1 MLVLAGRDPVR
12 YTFALLP
19 MPSHDALSRER
30 VQPLEHDGNS
40 VAMMN
45 PRSMAEDIRYGG
57 SCRVPI
63 ECMRVYAQAQV
74 CDLLPKHTR
83 CPAPNFW
90 GGGTRLLRGHDN
102 LDRGGVSSYASPTY
116 WQDKIIC

>member
-1 MLVLAGRDPVR
+1 MRVLAGRDPVR

-19 MPSHDALSRER
+19 MPSHDALSHER

-83 CPAPNFW
+83 CPAPNF
-90 GGGTRLLRGHDN
+90 GGTRLLRGHDD
-102 LDRGGVSSYASPTY
+102 LGRGGVSSHASPTY
-116 WQDKIIC
+116 WQDKKIC

>member
-45 PRSMAEDIRYGG
+45 PRSMAEDIQVRWFLPCANRMYARLCTSPG
-57 SCRVPI
+57 
-63 ECMRVYAQAQV
+63 MRSF
-74 CDLLPKHTR
+74 T
-83 CPAPNFW
+83 
-90 GGGTRLLRGHDN
+90 
-102 LDRGGVSSYASPTY
+102 
-116 WQDKIIC
+116 

>member
-1 MLVLAGRDPVR
+1 MRVLAGRDPVR

-19 MPSHDALSRER
+19 MPSHDALSPER

-90 GGGTRLLRGHDN
+90 GGARVCCVGMIIWIGEGCRAMRLPHIG
-102 LDRGGVSSYASPTY
+102 
-116 WQDKIIC
+116 KIK